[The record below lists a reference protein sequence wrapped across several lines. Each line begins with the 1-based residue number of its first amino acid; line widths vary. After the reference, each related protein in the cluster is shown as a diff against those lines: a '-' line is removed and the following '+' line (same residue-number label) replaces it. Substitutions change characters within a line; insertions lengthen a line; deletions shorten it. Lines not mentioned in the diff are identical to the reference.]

1 MAGEPLYSDE
11 LQVKHILK
19 ADPFGQAI
27 VVYNKDKNNKEI
39 DLVED
44 VEDFFSHIYV
54 DASGKLNING
64 INSNQTID
72 DWLSGEKIFRD
83 SLNCW
88 LFFIEG
94 YAGCGKST
102 LVQHILYTVLDNPN
116 YEYSYYNYDVGTFP
130 EDDLQ
135 NQDNSIDF
143 IKYSIL
149 HGLKDQIVVILD
161 KREGRDILDK
171 FLFLISDD
179 EAVQKLDR
187 TLRIKKK
194 FGINFVSAAE
204 AILNNHDRH
213 NKDKKIDAL
222 KMIMEEQLDQLSTYQ
237 LLCVDYLW
245 RLSQCLVDFNT
256 YRKYM
261 CVCYDNL
268 DSIMNYDL
276 LCGFKDQLITFRDNV
291 NEYILKVNN
300 NIRIKKKTYGKN
312 VNKIGVFVIFATFRK
327 ITAIRATNRNTEMLD
342 DIILNEKYVKV
353 IEVSKQYK
361 FTQIAQKRI
370 DHFSTK
376 LKTINICGKN
386 TDKLIDQMKAVDEL
400 KKMTF
405 VKNTYSGLWNNN
417 FRSCSNVLSDLIIY
431 YNIEIS
437 KCIELCKQNID
448 GKDKYSYYGASSLFL
463 YTICKLL
470 KKIGIFD
477 SNHLDLINIKEDT
490 QKRKTSLSRL
500 IITYIYTKNK
510 SVSIKE
516 IFNVFDKVF
525 SPRYICKILG
535 QLMTRVEGEIWRRPI
550 YYSKNAIDNEND
562 IENKLYSQYEK
573 YMHNEAYSYVEFKIC
588 ECGQTYIT
596 SIVPHFEFYS
606 IRINEEYQNLYCVE
620 NSEQLKTILQ
630 NVYEKIEVCC
640 NKQIEFAKEYITK
653 YRIDKATYL
662 SLKFH
667 PRTLSMN
674 PQLHIERV
682 IFSHIEYFNRYR
694 LFLISKEKPDIYDEF
709 NEILLEY
716 ISLYLELYNEYVSE
730 ISSDRNRVVKKLK
743 KKLEQAESGNKYISI
758 EAQ

>member
-1 MAGEPLYSDE
+1 M
-11 LQVKHILK
+11 
-19 ADPFGQAI
+19 
-27 VVYNKDKNNKEI
+27 
-39 DLVED
+39 
-44 VEDFFSHIYV
+44 
-54 DASGKLNING
+54 
-64 INSNQTID
+64 
-72 DWLSGEKIFRD
+72 
-83 SLNCW
+83 
-88 LFFIEG
+88 
-94 YAGCGKST
+94 
-102 LVQHILYTVLDNPN
+102 
-116 YEYSYYNYDVGTFP
+116 
-130 EDDLQ
+130 
-135 NQDNSIDF
+135 
-143 IKYSIL
+143 
-149 HGLKDQIVVILD
+149 
-161 KREGRDILDK
+161 
-171 FLFLISDD
+171 
-179 EAVQKLDR
+179 
-187 TLRIKKK
+187 
-194 FGINFVSAAE
+194 
-204 AILNNHDRH
+204 
-213 NKDKKIDAL
+213 
-222 KMIMEEQLDQLSTYQ
+222 
-237 LLCVDYLW
+237 
-245 RLSQCLVDFNT
+245 
-256 YRKYM
+256 
-261 CVCYDNL
+261 
-268 DSIMNYDL
+268 
-276 LCGFKDQLITFRDNV
+276 
-291 NEYILKVNN
+291 
-300 NIRIKKKTYGKN
+300 
-312 VNKIGVFVIFATFRK
+312 
-327 ITAIRATNRNTEMLD
+327 
-342 DIILNEKYVKV
+342 
-353 IEVSKQYK
+353 
-361 FTQIAQKRI
+361 
-370 DHFSTK
+370 
-376 LKTINICGKN
+376 
-386 TDKLIDQMKAVDEL
+386 
-400 KKMTF
+400 
-405 VKNTYSGLWNNN
+405 
-417 FRSCSNVLSDLIIY
+417 
-431 YNIEIS
+431 
-437 KCIELCKQNID
+437 
-448 GKDKYSYYGASSLFL
+448 
-463 YTICKLL
+463 